1 MESNTIF
8 LYIIAVAALCFALI
22 NGICFLLKRNKS
34 AKATGVITSV
44 KMPNPET
51 SKARNSKWAKVSYNV
66 NGKSYQ
72 SANRIQVSMTSQ
84 IGTPVT
90 VCYDIF
96 NPEKLYSFSVSRIIV
111 SLIIAAICIIAA
123 VFKLV

>member
-8 LYIIAVAALCFALI
+8 LYIIAVAALCSALI
-22 NGICFLLKRNKS
+22 NGMCFLLKRNKS